1 MAVDQNTY
9 IKSDVIV
16 DTAIGL
22 LQREIVLPRLVW
34 TNGVGSWEGRRED
47 TITIR
52 IPATA
57 VARERTLRSADT
69 IQVDPVAEK
78 AISVKIDK
86 QIYSG
91 TPSTLEELTLDIT
104 DYTRQKVVPPI
115 RAITESYENKVA
127 ALISGAPYQTTH
139 HFDSAHPVD
148 AFADADLQLDE
159 DNVPTGERVFVV
171 GTKLYNAIRKSD
183 QWVNFAWNGSDAALR
198 KGVVGEVLGY
208 NLVRSKAIGA
218 EDGYLFHKT
227 AFVVG
232 NRAPVV
238 PDGAKAGGSA
248 ASSDGSFA
256 LTWIRDYDF
265 EQQMDRQ
272 VFSTFYGGNVVLDGP
287 ENAPVFKR
295 GAKISLNPG
304 S

>member
-1 MAVDQNTY
+1 MAVDVNTY
-9 IKSDVIV
+9 VKSDIVV

-22 LQREIVLPRLVW
+22 LQREIVLPKLVW
-34 TNGVGSWEGRRED
+34 TNGVGGWEGRQND

-57 VARERTLRSADT
+57 VARERTMRSADT
-69 IQVDPVAEK
+69 IQVDALSEDSI
-78 AISVKIDK
+78 AVKIDK
-86 QIYSG
+86 QLYSG
-91 TPSTLEELTLDIT
+91 TPTTLEELTLDIS
-104 DYTRQKVVPPI
+104 DFTRQKIVPPI
-115 RAITESYENKVA
+115 RAITEAYENKVA
-127 ALISGAPYQTTH
+127 ALIASAPYQTTH
-139 HFDSAHPVD
+139 VFDAAHPID

-198 KGVVGEVLGY
+198 KGQVGEVLGY
-208 NLVRSKAIGA
+208 TLIRSKAIDA
-218 EDGYLFHKT
+218 EDGYCFHKT

-232 NRAPVV
+232 NRAPAV
-238 PDGAKAGGSA
+238 PQGAAAGGSA

-256 LTWIRDYDF
+256 LTWVRDYDF
-265 EQQMDRQ
+265 TNQVDRQ
-272 VFSTFYGGNVVLDGP
+272 VFSTFYGGNVVLDDDT
-287 ENAPVFKR
+287 FKR
-295 GAKISLNPG
+295 GAKISLNAG